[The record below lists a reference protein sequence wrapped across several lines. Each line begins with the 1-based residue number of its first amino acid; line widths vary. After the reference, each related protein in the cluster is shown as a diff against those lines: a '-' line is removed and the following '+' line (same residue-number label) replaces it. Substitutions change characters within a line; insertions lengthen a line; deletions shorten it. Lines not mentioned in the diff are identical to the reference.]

1 MRMKQHRFLGELYA
15 QQANPRGA
23 LDQFELASKAS
34 DGDYFEASYVEA
46 RVREM
51 KREIKLSS
59 KEKRA
64 LFE

>member
-1 MRMKQHRFLGELYA
+1 MKQHRYLGELYA
-15 QQANPRGA
+15 RQANLRGA
-23 LDQFELASKAS
+23 LDQFELAAKAG

-51 KREIKLSS
+51 KREIQLAS
-59 KEKRA
+59 KERRA